1 MRFRVILLIL
11 FYSQLFGQSTIFVK
25 YYSSISAQNS
35 IIQLRDISGL
45 NTQNQSTAENN
56 IIKIASLK
64 ENFGNLNSNL
74 NRIIKIEIKN
84 QSEINNLISN
94 LNNDSTV
101 EYVHISTKYNIDT
114 IPNDSLYSDQ
124 WGLESIN
131 APEAWD
137 LIPDESDE
145 IILAVI
151 DTGID
156 FLHPDI
162 DGVIFKNE
170 GETGTDDIGNDKS
183 TNGIDDDG
191 NGFIDDYQG
200 WDFVNKLNIFPAEL
214 KDDFTGWDNFPMD
227 EHGHGTN
234 VSGIIGAEHNTV
246 GIAGVNPNV
255 KIMNLRAFDKNGN
268 GEEDDAASAIIYA
281 VKMGAKVIN
290 MSWGDSQYSQLL
302 KDVINYAYDS
312 GVILV
317 ASSGN
322 TSSNL
327 PHYPSSFSEVIS
339 VGAIQENEALAGFSN
354 YGSTLDLVAPGS
366 QIITLGLNGAYKT
379 VSGTSA
385 SSPFI
390 SAAASMLI
398 AIKDFSNEEIKQIL
412 KSTAKDLG
420 NNGWDESHG
429 AGNLDLSKALT
440 LLSPSEI
447 KFNSPKQ
454 DLHTFSDNLIIN
466 ISCLSPYFRNYE
478 LFYGIGYNP
487 ESWTNLTTGS
497 EDYQTLEEDIY
508 NLDLSKLTDTSYT
521 LRLLVNRIDENTQ
534 EERVNF
540 VIDRTP
546 PEVISYN
553 LFPAILN
560 DIETVHASIVTDD
573 PTTVQLFFRT
583 KNSTDDFEYLSL
595 DGFSS
600 EINMVSKTHFGIL
613 PIENVMSGIDHEFYF
628 ELTNQAGHTVMF
640 RDGQNY
646 FNAQNIIKSNLITSN
661 IKEYNLPAGR
671 IFEKPVAFEGRN
683 NKFVLL
689 NENETSSDLSINEFS
704 QSQFDVVSILKN
716 KIPISVGDFNEDGT
730 TDILN
735 LFVKN
740 GFIDSQIDAGQI
752 DFKNSL
758 SDSTETFWPSY
769 ADDIDN
775 DGNYEIIAF
784 SSDTTITIWEVKQNL
799 EIFEEST
806 LYNFTQSDNSSSI
819 FRNNIVLV
827 DNFDSD
833 PQNEIVTVD
842 NFGRLVIF
850 QINAHSDYSNDK
862 IVEHFYPLESNST
875 IAKGDYNGD
884 GSTDISILMEFEE
897 KIYITPL
904 VYTSVISLH
913 KEEIDY
919 LFQNMFV
926 TSESNFVSSFEKQ
939 YKSITIDDVNQTGK
953 DDLILFV
960 YPNSYIFE
968 FENEMNN
975 MLYYQTNVN
984 SQSIF
989 IGDLDENG
997 INEIG
1002 IPNGDKIFF
1011 HEFVDDGLIP
1021 PPVISD
1027 FYSIDSQNVYFEW
1040 KNDYAVYVYKGT
1052 NSDNLT
1058 LFDSTE
1064 SNHYL
1069 DTVMANNYYYY
1080 ALQFFDQVSNVPLS
1094 RISKPK
1100 EIFAHAPGKVSDLRV
1115 LNSKNIELSFNQ
1127 PIEIDEIRNNNFL
1140 FDSMSNSI
1148 SIVPSTNYSLLVIP
1162 KFELPVGE
1170 HSLSILNLRDRYNT
1184 PFRDSTLLFTIDDQY
1199 IENNSLFITN
1209 YTIIDNNNLMIRFNF
1224 ALDSITALNIDTYTF
1239 TPHNS
1244 LREIRFHKNEMDAIN
1259 IKTVNP
1265 FGAIGKEYVL
1275 KIDNLLSSEQ
1285 TGFIP
1290 INPNSGSEIVLS
1302 SNADNLNDIY
1312 AYPNPVSSSSSSI
1325 LTFANLTNK
1334 VDIYI
1339 YSIDGIFVNKLV
1351 EEDGNG
1357 GKDWNLRDKNNI
1369 KVSSGVYFYKAISL
1383 DNIGNTLQEKIGKF
1397 AVIK

>member
-25 YYSSISAQNS
+25 YYSSLSAQKS
-35 IIQLRDISGL
+35 ITQLKNISSS
-45 NTQNQSTAENN
+45 NTQYQSGAEKD
-56 IIKIASLK
+56 IIKVSSLK
-64 ENFGNLNSNL
+64 DSFGNLNSNL
-74 NRIIKIEIKN
+74 NRIVKITFDN
-84 QSEINNLISN
+84 QNELNKVISN
-94 LNNDSTV
+94 LQLDPTV
-101 EYVHISTKYNIDT
+101 EYVQIPTTYNIDYM
-114 IPNDSLYSDQ
+114 PSDSLYEEQ
-124 WGLESIN
+124 WGLRSIY
-131 APEAWD
+131 ATEAWEI
-137 LIPDESDE
+137 IPDESDE

-162 DGVIFKNE
+162 DDVIFNNE
-170 GETGTDDIGNDKS
+170 GEIGTDGNGNDKS

-191 NGFIDDYQG
+191 NGFIDDFQG

-214 KDDFTGWDNFPMD
+214 KDDFTDWDNYPMD

-234 VSGIIGAEHNTV
+234 VSGIIGAEHNKL
-246 GIAGVNPNV
+246 GIAGVNPKV

-302 KDVINYAYDS
+302 KDVIDYAYDS

-339 VGAIQENEALAGFSN
+339 VGAIQKSEALASFSN

-385 SSPFI
+385 SAPFI
-390 SAAASMLI
+390 SAAASMII

-420 NNGWDESHG
+420 NNGWDESYG
-429 AGNLDLSKALT
+429 AGNLNLSKALT

-447 KFNSPKQ
+447 KFNSPMQ
-454 DLHTFSDNLIIN
+454 DLHTLSDSLIIN
-466 ISCLSPYFRNYE
+466 ISCLSPYFNNYE
-478 LFYGIGYNP
+478 LFYGVGYNP
-487 ESWTNLTTGS
+487 ESWTNLITGN
-497 EDYQTLEEDIY
+497 EDYQTFEENIY
-508 NLDLSKLTDTSYT
+508 NLDLSKLQDTSYT
-521 LRLLVNRIDENTQ
+521 IRLLVNRIDENTQ

-546 PEVISYN
+546 PEVITYN
-553 LFPAILN
+553 LFPSILN
-560 DIETVHASIVTDD
+560 NTETVHASIVTDD
-573 PTTVQLFFRT
+573 PTTARLYFRN
-583 KNSTDDFEYLSL
+583 KKSTDNFDYISL
-595 DGFSS
+595 DGFASD
-600 EINMVSKTHFGIL
+600 INMVSTTHFGIL

-628 ELTNQAGHTVMF
+628 ELTNQAGFTVTF
-640 RDGQNY
+640 KDGEDNL
-646 FNAQNIIKSNLITSN
+646 NAQNIIKSNFITSN

-671 IFEKPVAFEGRN
+671 IFEEPVDFAGRN

-689 NENETSSDLSINEFS
+689 NKNETSSDLSIYEFS
-704 QSQFDVVSILKN
+704 QSQFEIVNVLKN

-730 TDILN
+730 NDILN

-740 GFIDSQIDAGQI
+740 GFIDSQINAGQI
-752 DFKNSL
+752 DFENSY

-775 DGNYEIIAF
+775 DGYYEIIVF
-784 SSDTTITIWEVKQNL
+784 SSDTTITIWEVNQNL
-799 EIFEEST
+799 ELSEEST
-806 LYNFTQSDNSSSI
+806 LYNFTQTDNSSSI

-833 PQNEIVTVD
+833 QQNEIVTVD

-850 QINAHSDYSNDK
+850 QVNGHSDYSNDK

-875 IAKGDYNGD
+875 IAKGDYDGD

-897 KIYITPL
+897 NIYITPL

-926 TSESNFVSSFEKQ
+926 TSESNFVGSFEKQ
-939 YKSITIDDVNQTGK
+939 YKSITFEDVNQTGK

-968 FENEMNN
+968 YESEMNN

-989 IGDLDENG
+989 VGDLDDNG
-997 INEIG
+997 MTEVG
-1002 IPNGDKIFF
+1002 IPNGDRIFF
-1011 HEFVDDGLIP
+1011 HEFLDDGLISP
-1021 PPVISD
+1021 PDISD
-1027 FYSIDSQNVYFEW
+1027 FYSIDSDKVYFEW
-1040 KNDYAVYVYKGT
+1040 QNNYGVYIYKGT
-1052 NSDNLT
+1052 NTGNL
-1058 LFDSTE
+1058 LLIDSTE
-1064 SNHYL
+1064 SNHYI
-1069 DTVMANNYYYY
+1069 DTVLPDHYYYY
-1080 ALQFFDQVSNVPLS
+1080 ALQYFDQISNVPLS

-1100 EIFAHAPGKVSDLRV
+1100 EIFAHSPGEVSELEV
-1115 LNSKNIELSFNQ
+1115 LNSKNIEITFNQ
-1127 PIEIDEIRNNNFL
+1127 PIDVAEIRSNNFL
-1140 FDSMSNSI
+1140 FDSKPNSI
-1148 SIVPSTNYSLLVIP
+1148 SIVPSTNYSLFIIP
-1162 KFELPVGE
+1162 KFELTVGE

-1184 PFRDSTLLFTIDDQY
+1184 PFRDSTLLFAIDDQD

-1209 YTIIDNNNLMIRFNF
+1209 YKIIDNNNLIVRFNF
-1224 ALDSITALNIDTYTF
+1224 DLDSISALNISTYTF

-1244 LREIRFHKNEMDAIN
+1244 LRRLNFHEDEMDAIN
-1259 IKTVNP
+1259 ITTVNP

-1275 KIDNLLSSEQ
+1275 KIDNLLSSGQ

-1290 INPNSGSEIVLS
+1290 INPNSGSEIVLT
-1302 SNADNLNDIY
+1302 SNADNLNEIY
-1312 AYPNPVSSSSSSI
+1312 AYPNPVNSSSSSI

-1339 YSIDGIFVNKLV
+1339 YSIDGIFINKII
-1351 EEDGNG
+1351 EDDGNG
-1357 GKDWNLRDKNNI
+1357 GKDWDLRDKNNNKI
-1369 KVSSGVYFYKAISL
+1369 GSGVYFYKAISL